1 MTDKNTQKNYYLK
14 KFVNKNL
21 DKIKNLTNI
30 NDHLN
35 DFYVLY
41 SIYYYNLI
49 ILGERIK
56 QLLFRKT
63 KLIKAFE

>member
-1 MTDKNTQKNYYLK
+1 M
-14 KFVNKNL
+14 NKNL